1 MTRKQKLSN
10 KYQRNQPVDVSHVMF
25 PTGKILLMSFKM
37 RILQQGIEDLSINH
51 MACMELF
58 S

>member
-10 KYQRNQPVDVSHVMF
+10 KYKRNQPVDVSHVMF
-25 PTGKILLMSFKM
+25 PTGKILM
-37 RILQQGIEDLSINH
+37 RILQQGIEDLSIIH